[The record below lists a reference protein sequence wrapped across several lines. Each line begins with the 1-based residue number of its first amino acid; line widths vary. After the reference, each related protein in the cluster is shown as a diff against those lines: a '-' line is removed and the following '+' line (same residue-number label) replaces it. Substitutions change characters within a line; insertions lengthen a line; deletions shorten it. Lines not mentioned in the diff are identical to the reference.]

1 MRQTIR
7 THLLSATAA
16 LVVLALCVAY
26 LLGPVLQ
33 TGRGGSAVD
42 VVVHLPR
49 TGGLFDGAGVS
60 YRGVVVGKIVDL
72 ALEDDGVVATA
83 RITSDV
89 AIPADVRV
97 RVRTL
102 SAVGEQYLD
111 FAPRTPA
118 GPFLADGDEVSA
130 EATDVPMSVGEVALS
145 LDRLATELD
154 PRLVRRVLHE
164 TAVGLYGAE
173 DDLRRLVRD
182 GGAVIDTVEDNLGLI
197 QRFLTSTRTVL
208 RIGVDSGGAV
218 RRAVTSYASFARWLR
233 GFDPELFAILRH
245 TPDDLKR
252 LRVLVTDL
260 AAVLPAYL
268 DSQRDVD
275 DVLVAHD
282 PHLRTLLQTFPDGID
297 AFASAFRDGKIYF
310 DMILRRG
317 PTCDYDVEER
327 SPHDVTYREL
337 VPDGRCP
344 VSPDS
349 PARGAQNAPPPRS
362 SP

>member
-1 MRQTIR
+1 MRQTTR

-33 TGRGGSAVD
+33 TGRAGTSVD

-60 YRGVVVGKIVDL
+60 YRGVVVGKVVDL
-72 ALEDDGVVATA
+72 GLEENGVVATA

-89 AIPADVRV
+89 EIPADTRV

-118 GPFLADGDEVSA
+118 GPFLTDGDEVTA
-130 EATDVPMSVGEVALS
+130 EAMDVPESVGEVALS
-145 LDRLATELD
+145 LDRLTKELD

-182 GGAVIDTVEDNLGLI
+182 GQAVVETVEDNLGLI

-208 RIGVDSGGAV
+208 RIGVDSNGAV
-218 RRAVTSYASFARWLR
+218 RRAVSSYGSFARWLR
-233 GFDPELFAILRH
+233 AFDPELFAILRR
-245 TPDDLKR
+245 TPADLER
-252 LRVLVTDL
+252 LRGLVTDL
-260 AAVLPAYL
+260 REVLPGYL
-268 DSQRDVD
+268 DSQRDVN
-275 DVLVAHD
+275 DVLVARD
-282 PHLRTLLQTFPDGID
+282 PQLRSLLQAFPGGIE
-297 AFASAFRDGKIYF
+297 ALASAFRDGKIYF
-310 DMILRRG
+310 DLILRRG

-327 SPHDVTYREL
+327 SPHDTDYREL
-337 VPDGRCP
+337 QSSGRCP
-344 VSPDS
+344 RTPDS
-349 PARGAQNAPPPRS
+349 PQRGAQYAPAP
-362 SP
+362 